1 MTGEITIAQKRKSKE
16 TCRQNLENKDRTC
29 EPKSCEAECV
39 RRHKPGTGH
48 CGQGTGKIPICIYE
62 HSYFIKPSRILGQ
75 KISDFGR
82 ATWQN
87 NQYTMFIKFRLL

>member
-1 MTGEITIAQKRKSKE
+1 MKVAFKPWFIGFLMLTILLLGEITIAQKRKSKE

-48 CGQGTGKIPICIYE
+48 CGQGTGKIPICICFYDC
-62 HSYFIKPSRILGQ
+62 PP
-75 KISDFGR
+75 
-82 ATWQN
+82 
-87 NQYTMFIKFRLL
+87 